1 MKRVREKQLEL
12 ASLGLALALLV
23 GVAALATRS
32 VASAVDTLGW
42 VEHTH
47 QVVRELEELTAAYSR
62 SVLARRAYVV
72 AGDTSQLVEAPKLD
86 AHMADTLSALRSLFA
101 DNPPQLAR
109 LEVLAERLDAR
120 VADLDAAVQRRKA
133 GGGGVET
140 VEGLALGASI
150 RTVREEIEQEEN
162 KLLVDRDARTR
173 RDLAASQVAEVVGT
187 LASLA
192 IVVLA
197 FMRLRHEIAQR
208 ERTERALRASE
219 GFLESIV
226 ENIPHMIF
234 VKEAA
239 ELRFERINR
248 AGEQLLGLRR
258 EELIGKNDYDFF
270 PREQATFFQER
281 DRETLDNRV
290 VVDIPEEPIE
300 TKNGRRW
307 LHTKKVPVV
316 DENGT
321 PKYLLGISDDTTEQR
336 EAALALKK
344 AKEAAEA
351 AIQELE
357 AFSYSVAHDLRAP
370 LRAIDGF
377 SQALE
382 EDLGGKLEAESKDHL
397 ERVRSAA
404 QHMALLIDGLLGLSR
419 LTRGE
424 LARERVDLTRIA
436 RQAAARLRDGAPD
449 RQVDLVVQDGLEVEG
464 DARLL
469 TAAMDNLLG
478 NAWKFTAK
486 CAKPRIEVGRR
497 TEGGGPVFFVRD
509 NGAGFEQAYAH
520 KLFGA
525 FQRLH
530 STTEFEGSGIGLA
543 TVQRIVRR
551 HGGRVW
557 AQGEKDRGATFYFTL

>member
-1 MKRVREKQLEL
+1 LKRLREKQLEL

-32 VASAVDTLGW
+32 VGSALDTLGW

-47 QVVRELEELTAAYSR
+47 QVVRGLEELTAAYSR

-72 AGDTSQLVEAPKLD
+72 AGDTSQLVEVPKLD

-101 DNPPQLAR
+101 DNPAQRAR

-219 GFLESIV
+219 GFLQSIV

-248 AGEQLLGLRR
+248 AGEQLLGLKR

-270 PREQATFFQER
+270 PREQAAFFQER

-336 EAALALKK
+336 EAALALKM
-344 AKEAAEA
+344 AKEPAEA
-351 AIQELE
+351 AMQELE

-377 SQALE
+377 SHALE
-382 EDLGGKLEAESKDHL
+382 EDLGGTLEAESKDHL

-436 RQAAARLRDGAPD
+436 RQAAARLRDEAPD

-497 TEGGGPVFFVRD
+497 TEGGGSVFFVRD

>member
-1 MKRVREKQLEL
+1 LKRVREKQLEL

-32 VASAVDTLGW
+32 VGSAVDTLGW

-101 DNPPQLAR
+101 DNPAQGAR

-120 VADLDAAVQRRKA
+120 VADLDAAVERRKA

-150 RTVREEIEQEEN
+150 RTVREGIEQAEN

-234 VKEAA
+234 VKEAV

-248 AGEQLLGLRR
+248 AGEQLLGLKR

-336 EAALALKK
+336 EAALALKT

-351 AIQELE
+351 AMQELE

-382 EDLGGKLEAESKDHL
+382 EDLSGKLGAESKDYL

-557 AQGEKDRGATFYFTL
+557 AQGEKGRGATFYFTL